1 MNTIFR
7 FLCASIAL
15 SVVLC
20 ACSPSRS
27 PENNQPG
34 VPGASGAFI
43 SDALGRQYRQVQIP
57 ERIISL
63 SPSVT
68 EILFAIGAG
77 DKVVGVTE
85 FCNYPP
91 EAQMRTS
98 IGGFAGATMSVEQI
112 RALRAD
118 LVFLSA
124 DMHTRIV
131 SLLDELG
138 IPSFAVE
145 PRSFADVYRT
155 ISIIGELTETSA
167 QAETIVREMQKAI
180 TAVGDEIH
188 GKTQPTVFWLLQKD
202 PLMSVGGETFISE
215 IISLAGGKNIFA
227 DLREQWALVSP
238 EQVLL
243 RKPDWILSGMGME
256 QNDLSSLHDD
266 PLWRQF
272 SAVQEGRVI
281 SLNGDIMHRYG
292 PRLAEAVRIVAE
304 LIHSAL

>member
-1 MNTIFR
+1 MNTIRR
-7 FLCASIAL
+7 FLCASVVL
-15 SVVLC
+15 SFVLC

-27 PENNQPG
+27 PENNQSG
-34 VPGASGAFI
+34 SSNLSGAFI
-43 SDALGRQYRQVQIP
+43 ADALGRQYRQAEKP
-57 ERIISL
+57 ERIVSL
-63 SPSVT
+63 NPSVT

-91 EAQMRTS
+91 EAQTLTS

-112 RALRAD
+112 RSLRPD

-124 DMHTRIV
+124 DMHTRII

-138 IPSFAVE
+138 IASFAVE
-145 PRSFADVYRT
+145 PRSFQDVYRT
-155 ISIIGELTETSA
+155 IFVIGELTGTSA
-167 QAETIVREMQKAI
+167 GAEIIVSEMQKAI
-180 TAVGDEIH
+180 AAVGDEIH
-188 GKTQPTVFWLLQKD
+188 GKAQPAVFWLLQKD

-215 IISLAGGKNIFA
+215 IISFAGGKNIFA
-227 DLREQWALVSP
+227 DLREQWPLVSP

-243 RKPDWILSGMGME
+243 RKPDWVLSGMGME

-272 SAVQEGRVI
+272 SAVQEGRVM

-292 PRLAEAVRIVAE
+292 PRLADAVRIVAE
-304 LIHSAL
+304 LIHTSL